1 MVQPIN
7 YLANMPQVDIG
18 ESLLQGLQVGS
29 AFRQLQEQQAARQ
42 QAEQRLQA
50 YRSELENAFSQGTPQ
65 AFSRLMSLFPEHQ
78 AAIKPQ
84 FEQLS
89 KDRQQ
94 AEISS
99 ALPVASAL
107 LSNNPKVAKDLI
119 EQRIRATPEGEDV
132 SGLQAI
138 SSLVDSDPQT
148 ARNYALMSLS
158 QIMSPDKFAE
168 TFGKLSEAGR
178 AEAMAPSQLT
188 ESQAKATTAAVK
200 AKFAESEAALDL
212 QKKGWDIKKIQSDMA
227 IANQNA
233 AIAAANVQIGKTT
246 NELKRQE
253 LELKIDEMKQ
263 KRDSTV
269 REKVADVEAARFNID
284 NMLNTSKRILKNPK
298 LNSVIG
304 TIQGRAPV
312 VLSDEAQ
319 DAVALI
325 ETLGSQAFLSQIPN
339 VKGMGQLSNAEGE
352 KLQASLQNLGRVQSE
367 KQFRENLGEVDRL
380 LNKARKNISTRYGV
394 PDSAPDIPAANTAT
408 VGGKTYSR
416 PDNFTDAQ
424 WAAYKQSVGVK

>member
-1 MVQPIN
+1 
-7 YLANMPQVDIG
+7 MPQVDIG
-18 ESLLQGLQVGS
+18 ESLIQGLQVG
-29 AFRQLQEQQAARQ
+29 ATFRQMQEQQAAKQ

-50 YRSELENAFSQGTPQ
+50 YRGELESAFSQGTPQ
-65 AFSRLMSLFPEHQ
+65 AFSRLMTLFPEHQ

-89 KDRQQ
+89 KERQQ

-188 ESQAKATTAAVK
+188 ESQAKATTAAAK

-253 LELKIDEMKQ
+253 LELKVDEMKQ

-269 REKVADVEAARFNID
+269 REKVADVEAAKFNID
-284 NMLNTSKRILKNPK
+284 NMLNTSQRILKNPK

-304 TIQGRAPV
+304 TIQGRVPV

-352 KLQASLQNLGRVQSE
+352 KLQNALQNLGRVQSE
-367 KQFRENLGEVDRL
+367 KQFKENLGEVDRL
-380 LNKARKNISTRYGV
+380 LNKARKNISMRYGV
-394 PDSAPDIPAANTAT
+394 PDSSPDIPAANTAT
-408 VGGKTYSR
+408 VGGKTYAR
-416 PDNFTDAQ
+416 PANFTDAQ
-424 WAAYKQSVGVK
+424 WAEYKQSMGVK

>member
-1 MVQPIN
+1 
-7 YLANMPQVDIG
+7 MPQVDIG
-18 ESLLQGLQVGS
+18 ESLIQGLQVG
-29 AFRQLQEQQAARQ
+29 ATFRQMQQQQEARQ

-50 YRSELENAFSQGTPQ
+50 YRGELENAFSQGTPQ
-65 AFSRLMSLFPEHQ
+65 AFSRLMTLFPEHQ

-89 KDRQQ
+89 KERQQ

-107 LSNNPKVAKDLI
+107 LSNNPKIAKDLI

-188 ESQAKATTAAVK
+188 ESQAKATTAAVT
-200 AKFAESEAALDL
+200 AKFAESQAALDL

-253 LELKIDEMKQ
+253 LELKVDEMKQ

-269 REKVADVEAARFNID
+269 REKVADVEAAKFNID
-284 NMLNTSKRILKNPK
+284 NMLNTSQRILKNPK

-304 TIQGRAPV
+304 TIQGRVPV

-352 KLQASLQNLGRVQSE
+352 KLQNALQNLGRVQSE
-367 KQFRENLGEVDRL
+367 KQFKENLGEVDRL
-380 LNKARKNISTRYGV
+380 LNKARKNISMRYGV
-394 PDSAPDIPAANTAT
+394 PDSSPDIPAANTAT
-408 VGGKTYSR
+408 VGDQTYTR
-416 PDNFTDAQ
+416 PANFTDAQ
-424 WAAYKQSVGVK
+424 WSAYKQSMGVK

>member
-7 YLANMPQVDIG
+7 YLAQMQQVDPAQ
-18 ESLLQGLQVGS
+18 SLLQGLQAG
-29 AFRQLQEQQAARQ
+29 ATFRNIQQQQAAKE

-50 YRSELENAFSQGTPQ
+50 YRGELESAFSQGTPQ
-65 AFSRLMSLFPEHQ
+65 AFSRLMALFPEHQ

-89 KDRQQ
+89 KERQQ
-94 AEISS
+94 VEISS

-168 TFGKLSEAGR
+168 TFGKLSETSR

-188 ESQAKATTAAVK
+188 ESQAKATTAAAK

-253 LELKIDEMKQ
+253 LELKVDEMKQ

-269 REKVADVEAARFNID
+269 REKVADVEAAKFNID
-284 NMLNTSKRILKNPK
+284 NMLNTSQRILKNPK

-304 TIQGRAPV
+304 TIQGRVPV

-352 KLQASLQNLGRVQSE
+352 KLQNALQNLGRVQSE
-367 KQFRENLGEVDRL
+367 KQFKENLGEVDRL
-380 LNKARKNISTRYGV
+380 LNKARKNISMRYGV
-394 PDSAPDIPAANTAT
+394 PDSSPDIPAANTAT
-408 VGGKTYSR
+408 VGGQTYAR
-416 PDNFTDAQ
+416 PANFTDAQ
-424 WAAYKQSVGVK
+424 WSAYKQSMGVK